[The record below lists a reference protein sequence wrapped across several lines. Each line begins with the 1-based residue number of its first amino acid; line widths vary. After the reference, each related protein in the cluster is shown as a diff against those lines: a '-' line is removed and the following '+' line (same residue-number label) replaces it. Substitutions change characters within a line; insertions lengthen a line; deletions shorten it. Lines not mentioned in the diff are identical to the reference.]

1 MKKYIFLLLGVVTMS
16 SCSQQEPLAYEDN
29 PALYFGGDDI
39 NYSFFY
45 AESASSQKDVYVTIH
60 AMGNPSN
67 TDRAF
72 SLEQTNT
79 KATDAAQAD
88 VHYLSLSSVEMKK
101 RMVMPA
107 GKNEMKLAI
116 TLLKDASL
124 DLKTVKLTLKVA
136 DNDNFKVGVMEKD
149 TTNILFSSQAIKP
162 TNWDDWYYAFG
173 ASWGSVKMR
182 FIIDNTGITNFDTVP
197 TDTYYLVYLN
207 EKLKQKLY
215 EYNAAHPSAPLAEA
229 DGTLI
234 EFENPYRP

>member
-1 MKKYIFLLLGVVTMS
+1 MG
-16 SCSQQEPLAYEDN
+16 YEDN
-29 PALYFGGDDI
+29 PAIYFAGSDI

-45 AESASSQKDVYVTIH
+45 AESNNSKTDVYVTVH
-60 AMGNPSN
+60 AMGK
-67 TDRAF
+67 TADVDRAF
-72 SLEQTNT
+72 HLEQTNINV
-79 KATDAAQAD
+79 KDAAQSG
-88 VHYLSLSSVEMKK
+88 VHYLSLSSDEMKK

-124 DLKTVKLTLKVA
+124 DLETVKLTLKVVN
-136 DNDNFKVGVMEKD
+136 NDNFKVGVIEKD
-149 TTNILFSSQAIKP
+149 TTNIVFSSQAIKP

-197 TDTYYLVYLN
+197 SDTYYLVYLN
-207 EKLKQKLY
+207 DKLKQKLY
-215 EYNAAHPSAPLAEA
+215 EYNAAHPNALLAEA

>member
-1 MKKYIFLLLGVVTMS
+1 MS
-16 SCSQQEPLAYEDN
+16 SCSQQDSLAYEDN
-29 PALYFGGDDI
+29 PAIYIDSNDI
-39 NYSFFY
+39 DYSFFY
-45 AESASSQKDVYVTIH
+45 AQSANLMSDVYVTIH

-72 SLEQTNT
+72 SMEQTNT
-79 KATDAAQAD
+79 NATDAAQAD
-88 VHYLSLSSVEMKK
+88 VHYLSLSSDEMKK

-124 DLKTVKLTLKVA
+124 DLKTVKLTLKVD
-136 DNDNFKVGVMEKD
+136 DNDNFKVGVIEKD
-149 TTNILFSSQAIKP
+149 TINIMFSSQAIKP

-207 EKLKQKLY
+207 DKLKQKLY
-215 EYNAAHPSAPLAEA
+215 EYNAAHPGAPLAEA
-229 DGTLI
+229 DGTLV
-234 EFENPYRP
+234 ELENPYRP